1 MTSEEPQRSGFGG
14 RFAAPVLIGPA
25 LNPINTTM
33 ISVALVPISQATGA
47 PASVVIWL
55 VAGLYLVS
63 AIFQPTMGKLA
74 DLFGPRKVY
83 ITGLAIAGLGGLIP
97 LISPTFTGALVS
109 RLAIG
114 IGTSSAYPSA
124 MTLIK
129 DQSLRLGVE
138 TPQILLSGLS
148 ISSLVTAAIG
158 PVLGGVLIEHFG
170 WQSIFLVNVPFA
182 LVAIVL
188 VCLWLPADSTRVAG
202 SSPRPAGIRAL
213 DLPGIAC
220 FAIAVTSALFFLL
233 DPGGRL
239 YWLVPIA
246 IAAAVILV
254 LWELRQ
260 PAPFLDV
267 RMLAHNAALTR
278 TYLRLFLV
286 YMCIYLVVY
295 AFTQWVQA
303 VAGLSSEAA
312 GLMQLPAAICAAV
325 ATVLVSRSS
334 RVRWPLVIAAGTP
347 ILGGMLLATVHADSP
362 LWLLL
367 VVVALFGIP
376 QGLASVSNQ
385 AALYRQAPGAQMG
398 SAAGLSRTS
407 VQIGAIVASSLIGR
421 IFGPSASDPGLHVI
435 AWIIV
440 IIAVAALILTL
451 ADRALRD
458 GDRAPATTQGR

>member
-1 MTSEEPQRSGFGG
+1 MTAQMPQRSGFGG

-47 PASVVIWL
+47 PASMTIWL

-97 LISPTFTGALVS
+97 LVMPTFAGALVS

-114 IGTSSAYPSA
+114 VGTSSAYPSA

-138 TPQILLSGLS
+138 TPQLLLSGLS

-158 PVLGGVLIEHFG
+158 PVLGGLLIENFG
-170 WQSIFLVNVPFA
+170 WQSIFLVNAPFA
-182 LVAIVL
+182 LVTIVL

-202 SSPRPAGIRAL
+202 GGPHPAGIRAL

-220 FAIAVTSALFFLL
+220 FAAAITTALFFLL
-233 DPGGRL
+233 DPSGRL
-239 YWLVPIA
+239 YWLIPIA
-246 IAAAVILV
+246 IAAIVVLV
-254 LWELRQ
+254 LRERRQ
-260 PAPFLDV
+260 AAPFLDV

-286 YMCIYLVVY
+286 YTCIYLVVY

-303 VAGLSSEAA
+303 IAGFSSEAA

-334 RVRWPLVIAAGTP
+334 RVRWPLAIAASTP
-347 ILGGMLLATVHADSP
+347 ILGGMLLATVHAGSP
-362 LWLLL
+362 LWILLII
-367 VVVALFGIP
+367 VALFGIP

-385 AALYRQAPGAQMG
+385 AALYRQAPSEQMG

-421 IFGPSASDPGLHVI
+421 VFGTSANDPGLHTI

-440 IIAVAALILTL
+440 VIAVLALILTL
-451 ADRALRD
+451 TDRALKN
-458 GDRAPATTQGR
+458 GDTLSRVK